1 MGEEIKSAREIALD
15 KIQKLGDATEEERL
29 RWKYVPEGEKLAVR
43 YLDQDINL
51 AAELD
56 RYEEKIKKCLVKG
69 AEEVLLRNI
78 NLPQTEADKKQNKK
92 AMDGLKILKN
102 NKVALENV
110 FSNIR
115 RIFEHYQG
123 QGDQQMNQAYESLKA
138 DFTANLQAALK
149 QQLGSLPDVN
159 MDIESQ
165 PQFQEEWRKVK
176 AQMNSQY
183 LKLLA
188 EYKQALAAID

>member
-1 MGEEIKSAREIALD
+1 MGEEIKSAREIALG

-29 RWKYVPEGEKLAVR
+29 RWKYIPEGEKLSVR
-43 YLDQDINL
+43 YLNQDVNL
-51 AAELD
+51 AAELG

-69 AEEVLLRNI
+69 ASEVLLRNI
-78 NLPQTEADKKQNKK
+78 NLPQTDADKKHNKR

-102 NKVALENV
+102 NKVAVENV

-123 QGDQQMNQAYESLKA
+123 QGDQQRNQAYESLKA

-149 QQLGSLPDVN
+149 QQLGSMPDVN

-176 AQMNSQY
+176 EQMNSQY

>member
-29 RWKYVPEGEKLAVR
+29 RWKYVPEGEKLSVR
-43 YLDQDINL
+43 YLNQDINL